1 MDYDFISFKNTEA
14 HINEP
19 ELKSQS
25 KQDLAQSV

>member
-1 MDYDFISFKNTEA
+1 MIFISFKKTAA